1 MSSPGSRSLSP
12 VPPDAVSERIAAEI
26 RSQESFHSSLLKDL
40 AKVAASPSVDDGENF
55 HSTFLRALNKSG
67 LETRLQN
74 AVFHLLRTKTPEQWA
89 GEQSTSGYALN
100 QGCSAK
106 KREPLAYMIKIQ
118 VSLHNQET
126 TIAIFSYEVQISS

>member
-1 MSSPGSRSLSP
+1 MSSPGGGSGSRVVSP

-26 RSQESFHSSLLKDL
+26 HTQESFHSSLLKDL
-40 AKVAASPSVDDGENF
+40 AKVAASPCVDDGETF
-55 HSTFLRALNKSG
+55 HTTFLRALNRSG

-89 GEQSTSGYALN
+89 GEQYTSGYAMS

-118 VSLHNQET
+118 VSKP
-126 TIAIFSYEVQISS
+126 I